1 MAEES
6 AQAAEELKQKA
17 DQVRMNG
24 GGCDAADTK
33 SLMKEAARKEAEA
46 VNLKLRAELIE
57 RDDAGDADRPIEM
70 DVDL

>member
-1 MAEES
+1 
-6 AQAAEELKQKA
+6 
-17 DQVRMNG
+17 
-24 GGCDAADTK
+24 
-33 SLMKEAARKEAEA
+33 MKEAARKEAEA